1 MDLFQ
6 TFFYL
11 STDAQ
16 SIYFVTSISL
26 SCSRFLQLIFTHL
39 YRQFRLHKTA
49 KPEQVVHFFE
59 EWENYLQHIEQTGRE
74 RQSIQVGLVDS
85 SPAAVSPMGATTH
98 QSRGSSFG
106 RDVPEDVVLSDEQ
119 KGQLGKLRE
128 EAAKAGGDGKV
139 I

>member
-1 MDLFQ
+1 M
-6 TFFYL
+6 
-11 STDAQ
+11 
-16 SIYFVTSISL
+16 
-26 SCSRFLQLIFTHL
+26 
-39 YRQFRLHKTA
+39 
-49 KPEQVVHFFE
+49 VHFFE